1 MFENNSSTDLDDAE
15 ILEKFSNLLNKY
27 QNQIEGGVNTTQRE
41 NPESIGLVG
50 GDRSKLDQ
58 SNIPVLS
65 EMVVLHQS
73 VMQLHTRKTSPIR
86 CVLDVALKDVGIEM
100 NNLDRNALADALETR
115 LAEPKKTSHP

>member
-27 QNQIEGGVNTTQRE
+27 QNQIEGGVNSTQHE
-41 NPESIGLVG
+41 NSESIGHI

-73 VMQLHTRKTSPIR
+73 VMQLQTKKTSPIR
-86 CVLDVALKDVGIEM
+86 YVLDVALKDVGIEM
-100 NNLDRNALADALETR
+100 NNIDRNALADALETR
-115 LAEPKKTSHP
+115 LAEPKKPNHP

>member
-27 QNQIEGGVNTTQRE
+27 QNQIEGGVNNTQHE
-41 NPESIGLVG
+41 NSESIGPI

-86 CVLDVALKDVGIEM
+86 YVLDVALKDVGIEM

-115 LAEPKKTSHP
+115 LAEPKKPNHP

>member
-27 QNQIEGGVNTTQRE
+27 QNQIEGGVNNTQHE
-41 NPESIGLVG
+41 NSESIGLVG

-115 LAEPKKTSHP
+115 LAETKKPNHP

>member
-27 QNQIEGGVNTTQRE
+27 QNQIEGGVNNTQHE
-41 NPESIGLVG
+41 NSESIGLVG
-50 GDRSKLDQ
+50 GDRSNLDQ

-115 LAEPKKTSHP
+115 LAEPKKPNHP

>member
-1 MFENNSSTDLDDAE
+1 MFENNPSTDLDDAE

-27 QNQIEGGVNTTQRE
+27 QNQIERGVSSTQCK
-41 NPESIGLVG
+41 NPESIEPVE
-50 GDRSKLDQ
+50 DQSKLDQ

-73 VMQLHTRKTSPIR
+73 AMQLQTKKASSIR
-86 CVLDVALKDVGIEM
+86 YVLDVALKDVGIEM

-115 LAEPKKTSHP
+115 LAEPKKLDHI

>member
-27 QNQIEGGVNTTQRE
+27 QNQIEGGVNNTQHE
-41 NPESIGLVG
+41 NSESIGLVG

-58 SNIPVLS
+58 SNVPVLS

-115 LAEPKKTSHP
+115 LAEPKKPNHP

>member
-27 QNQIEGGVNTTQRE
+27 QNQIEGGVNSTQHE
-41 NPESIGLVG
+41 NSESIGPID
-50 GDRSKLDQ
+50 DRSKLDQ

-73 VMQLHTRKTSPIR
+73 VMQLQTKKTSPIR
-86 CVLDVALKDVGIEM
+86 YVLDVALKDVGIEM

-115 LAEPKKTSHP
+115 LAEPKKPNHP

>member
-27 QNQIEGGVNTTQRE
+27 QNQIEGGVNSTQHE
-41 NPESIGLVG
+41 NSESIEAV

-73 VMQLHTRKTSPIR
+73 VMQLQTKKTSPIR
-86 CVLDVALKDVGIEM
+86 YVLDVALKDVGIEM

-115 LAEPKKTSHP
+115 LAEPKKPNHP

>member
-27 QNQIEGGVNTTQRE
+27 QNQIEGGVNNTQHE
-41 NPESIGLVG
+41 NSESIGLGG

-73 VMQLHTRKTSPIR
+73 VMQLHARKTSPVR

-115 LAEPKKTSHP
+115 LAEPKKPNHP

>member
-15 ILEKFSNLLNKY
+15 ILEKFSNLLKKY
-27 QNQIEGGVNTTQRE
+27 QKQIEGGVNNTQHE
-41 NPESIGLVG
+41 NSESIGLVG

-115 LAEPKKTSHP
+115 LAEPKKPNHP

>member
-27 QNQIEGGVNTTQRE
+27 QNQIEGGVNNTQHE
-41 NPESIGLVG
+41 NSESIGLVG

-73 VMQLHTRKTSPIR
+73 VMQ
-86 CVLDVALKDVGIEM
+86 
-100 NNLDRNALADALETR
+100 
-115 LAEPKKTSHP
+115 

>member
-27 QNQIEGGVNTTQRE
+27 QNQIERGSNSAQCE
-41 NPESIGLVG
+41 NPESIGPI
-50 GDRSKLDQ
+50 GDQLKLDQ

-73 VMQLHTRKTSPIR
+73 VMQLQTKKTSPIR
-86 CVLDVALKDVGIEM
+86 YVLDVALKDVGIEM
-100 NNLDRNALADALETR
+100 NNLERNALADALETR
-115 LAEPKKTSHP
+115 LAEPKKPDHP

>member
-1 MFENNSSTDLDDAE
+1 L
-15 ILEKFSNLLNKY
+15 K
-27 QNQIEGGVNTTQRE
+27 EGEYHSG

-115 LAEPKKTSHP
+115 LAEPKKPNHP